1 MEEVFPKIEGIL
13 FLHKFALHSREALVE
28 AAGLLP
34 SVQTLPVTYKNP
46 SIAAAYRSPG
56 QASTTNAVIQCLKKR
71 R

>member
-34 SVQTLPVTYKNP
+34 SVQTLPV
-46 SIAAAYRSPG
+46 AAGDVQESFAHRS
-56 QASTTNAVIQCLKKR
+56 
-71 R
+71 